1 MNRLSPSGSL
11 PTGEGGGRGLDFF
24 TLARNNQGSTT
35 TIRVVCAIVF
45 LTFVFSY
52 VYCYQSDVLALA
64 QHVWSGGET
73 HFDSMIGAVLI
84 TVVLYIIHLGV
95 CTTVRLPHRAFALSF
110 APSLILLGVLSSAT
124 LQPDNSVSV
133 LYAAIV
139 ACVFLVLIGFAM
151 KLLSDYAPCES
162 KLHGGTSL
170 LSLVAW
176 YNYGLLAT
184 LFFVTFCMGN
194 NDRYMHSVLK
204 MEHNIMEG
212 HYEPALDV
220 AKNEGDASM
229 TMLRAFALSRQNEL
243 GERLFEYPVSG
254 GSRALFPLKGTT
266 RTMLM
271 PDSLVWRNLGGY
283 PREEVKDV
291 KYFLRILQKQNMARP
306 SVDDYML
313 TAYLLD
319 KDLCGFAREIV
330 KVYDFRTQQEKDEEL
345 ADIEKKR
352 RKLARMIGEQAAID
366 SIKPREMISPS
377 GIRLKTL
384 EELPK
389 HYREALILYTH
400 SRSQRQL
407 VYANSAMETDYAEFQ
422 KILRTKHKTKAEH
435 DNALK
440 SAYFGTYWWY
450 YYK

>member
-1 MNRLSPSGSL
+1 M
-11 PTGEGGGRGLDFF
+11 T
-24 TLARNNQGSTT
+24 RNTQSSTT

-45 LTFVFSY
+45 LTFVFAY
-52 VYCYQSDVLALA
+52 VYCYPSDVLALA

-84 TVVLYIIHLGV
+84 TVVLYIIHIGV
-95 CTTVRLPHRAFALSF
+95 CTIVRLPHRAFALSF

-139 ACVFLVLIGFAM
+139 ACVLLALVGFAM
-151 KLLSDYAPCES
+151 KLLSDYASCES

-204 MEHNIMEG
+204 MEHNIMDG
-212 HYEPALDV
+212 CYESALDV
-220 AKNEGDASM
+220 AKKEGDASM
-229 TMLRAFALSRQNEL
+229 TMLRAYALSRQNEL

-254 GSRALFPLKGTT
+254 GSHALFPLKGTT
-266 RTMLM
+266 RTLLM
-271 PDSLVWRNLGGY
+271 PDSLIWRNLGGY
-283 PREEVKDV
+283 PREEIKEVKN
-291 KYFLRILQKQNMARP
+291 FLRILQKQNMARP

-330 KVYDFRTQQEKDEEL
+330 KVYDFRTQQEKDDEL

-366 SIKPREMISPS
+366 SIPVPRFVSPS
-377 GIRLKTL
+377 GVKLKTL
-384 EELPK
+384 DELPK
-389 HYREALILYTH
+389 HYREALVLYTH

-407 VYANSAMETDYAEFQ
+407 VYVNSAMETDYAEFQ
-422 KILRTKHKTKAEH
+422 KIMRTKHKTKAEH

-440 SAYFGTYWWY
+440 TAYFGTYWWY

>member
-1 MNRLSPSGSL
+1 MCKAG
-11 PTGEGGGRGLDFF
+11 GEADNM
-24 TLARNNQGSTT
+24 TRNTQSSTT

-45 LTFVFSY
+45 LTFVFAY

-84 TVVLYIIHLGV
+84 TVVLYIIHIGV
-95 CTTVRLPHRAFALSF
+95 CTIVRLPHRAFALSF

-139 ACVFLVLIGFAM
+139 ACVLLALVGFAM
-151 KLLSDYAPCES
+151 KLLSDYASCES

-204 MEHNIMEG
+204 MEHNIMDG
-212 HYEPALDV
+212 CYESALDV
-220 AKNEGDASM
+220 AKKEGDASM
-229 TMLRAFALSRQNEL
+229 TMLRAYALSRQNEL

-254 GSRALFPLKGTT
+254 GSHALFPLKGTT
-266 RTMLM
+266 RTLLM
-271 PDSLVWRNLGGY
+271 PDSLIWRNLGGY
-283 PREEVKDV
+283 PREKIKEVKH
-291 KYFLRILQKQNMARP
+291 FLRILQKQNMARP

-330 KVYDFRTQQEKDEEL
+330 KVYDFRTQQEKDDEL

-366 SIKPREMISPS
+366 SIPVPRFVSPS
-377 GIRLKTL
+377 GVKLKTL
-384 EELPK
+384 DELPK
-389 HYREALILYTH
+389 HYREALVLYTH

-407 VYANSAMETDYAEFQ
+407 VYVNSAMETDYAEFQ
-422 KILRTKHKTKAEH
+422 KIMRTKHKTKAEH

-440 SAYFGTYWWY
+440 TAYFGTYWWY

>member
-1 MNRLSPSGSL
+1 M
-11 PTGEGGGRGLDFF
+11 GLFF
-24 TLARNNQGSTT
+24 SYNMARNNQGSTT

-450 YYK
+450 YYKL

>member
-1 MNRLSPSGSL
+1 M
-11 PTGEGGGRGLDFF
+11 T
-24 TLARNNQGSTT
+24 RNTQSSTT

-84 TVVLYIIHLGV
+84 TVVLYIIHIGV
-95 CTTVRLPHRAFALSF
+95 CTIVRLPHRAFALSF

-139 ACVFLVLIGFAM
+139 ACVLLALVGFAM
-151 KLLSDYAPCES
+151 KLLSDYASCES

-204 MEHNIMEG
+204 MEHNIMDG
-212 HYEPALDV
+212 CYESALDV
-220 AKNEGDASM
+220 AKKEGDASM
-229 TMLRAFALSRQNEL
+229 TMLRAYALSRQNEL

-254 GSRALFPLKGTT
+254 GSHALFPLKGTT
-266 RTMLM
+266 RTLLM
-271 PDSLVWRNLGGY
+271 PDSLIWRNLGGY
-283 PREEVKDV
+283 PREEIKEVKN
-291 KYFLRILQKQNMARP
+291 FLRILQKQNMARP

-330 KVYDFRTQQEKDEEL
+330 KVYDFRTQQEKDDEL

-366 SIKPREMISPS
+366 SIPVPRFVSPS
-377 GIRLKTL
+377 GVKLKTL
-384 EELPK
+384 DELPK
-389 HYREALILYTH
+389 HYREALVLYTH

-407 VYANSAMETDYAEFQ
+407 VYVNSAMETDYAEFQ
-422 KILRTKHKTKAEH
+422 KIMRTKHKTKAEH

-440 SAYFGTYWWY
+440 TAYFGTYWWY

>member
-1 MNRLSPSGSL
+1 M
-11 PTGEGGGRGLDFF
+11 GLFF
-24 TLARNNQGSTT
+24 SYNMARNNQGSTT

-450 YYK
+450 YYKLQKVSLTH

>member
-1 MNRLSPSGSL
+1 M
-11 PTGEGGGRGLDFF
+11 T
-24 TLARNNQGSTT
+24 RNTQSSTT

-45 LTFVFSY
+45 LTFVFAY

-84 TVVLYIIHLGV
+84 TVVLYIIHIGV
-95 CTTVRLPHRAFALSF
+95 CTIVRLPHRAFALSF

-139 ACVFLVLIGFAM
+139 ACVLLALVGFAM
-151 KLLSDYAPCES
+151 KLLSDYASCES

-204 MEHNIMEG
+204 MEHNIMDG
-212 HYEPALDV
+212 CYESALDV
-220 AKNEGDASM
+220 AKKEGDASM
-229 TMLRAFALSRQNEL
+229 TMLRAYALSRQNEL

-254 GSRALFPLKGTT
+254 GSHALFPLKGTT
-266 RTMLM
+266 RTLLM
-271 PDSLVWRNLGGY
+271 PDSLIWRNLGGY
-283 PREEVKDV
+283 PREKIKEVKH
-291 KYFLRILQKQNMARP
+291 FLRILQKQNMARP

-330 KVYDFRTQQEKDEEL
+330 KVYDFRTQQEKDDEL

-366 SIKPREMISPS
+366 SIPVPRFVSPS
-377 GIRLKTL
+377 GVKLKTL
-384 EELPK
+384 DELPK
-389 HYREALILYTH
+389 HYREALVLYTH

-407 VYANSAMETDYAEFQ
+407 VYVNSAMETDYAEFQ
-422 KILRTKHKTKAEH
+422 KIMRTKHKTKAEH

-440 SAYFGTYWWY
+440 TAYFGTYWWY

>member
-1 MNRLSPSGSL
+1 M
-11 PTGEGGGRGLDFF
+11 GLFF
-24 TLARNNQGSTT
+24 SYNMARNNQGSTT

-229 TMLRAFALSRQNEL
+229 TMLRAYALSRQNEL

-291 KYFLRILQKQNMARP
+291 KHFLRILQKQSMARP

-330 KVYDFRTQQEKDEEL
+330 KVYDFRTQQEKDDEL

-366 SIKPREMISPS
+366 SIKPREMKSPS

-384 EELPK
+384 DELPK

>member
-1 MNRLSPSGSL
+1 M
-11 PTGEGGGRGLDFF
+11 T
-24 TLARNNQGSTT
+24 RNTQSSTT

-45 LTFVFSY
+45 LTFVFAY

-84 TVVLYIIHLGV
+84 TVVLYIIHIGV
-95 CTTVRLPHRAFALSF
+95 CTIVRLPHRAFALSF

-139 ACVFLVLIGFAM
+139 ACVLLALVGFAM
-151 KLLSDYAPCES
+151 KLLSDYASCES

-204 MEHNIMEG
+204 MEHNIMDG
-212 HYEPALDV
+212 CYESALDV
-220 AKNEGDASM
+220 AKKEGDASM
-229 TMLRAFALSRQNEL
+229 TMLRAYALSRQNEL

-254 GSRALFPLKGTT
+254 GSHALFPLKGTT
-266 RTMLM
+266 RTLLM
-271 PDSLVWRNLGGY
+271 PDSLIWRNLGGY
-283 PREEVKDV
+283 PREEIKEVKN
-291 KYFLRILQKQNMARP
+291 FLRILQKQNMARP

-330 KVYDFRTQQEKDEEL
+330 KVYDFRTQQEKDDEL

-366 SIKPREMISPS
+366 SIPVPRFVSPS
-377 GIRLKTL
+377 GVKLKTL
-384 EELPK
+384 DELPK
-389 HYREALILYTH
+389 HYREALVLYTH

-407 VYANSAMETDYAEFQ
+407 VYVNSAMETDYAEFQ
-422 KILRTKHKTKAEH
+422 KIMRTKHKTKAEH

-440 SAYFGTYWWY
+440 TAYFGTYWWY

>member
-1 MNRLSPSGSL
+1 M
-11 PTGEGGGRGLDFF
+11 
-24 TLARNNQGSTT
+24 ARNNQGSTT

-229 TMLRAFALSRQNEL
+229 TMLRAYALSRQNEL
-243 GERLFEYPVSG
+243 GEHLFEYPVSG

>member
-1 MNRLSPSGSL
+1 MAKS
-11 PTGEGGGRGLDFF
+11 
-24 TLARNNQGSTT
+24 NQSSTT
-35 TIRVVCAIVF
+35 TIRVVCAIMFLIFVF
-45 LTFVFSY
+45 LY
-52 VYCYQSDVLALA
+52 VYSYLSDMLALA

-73 HFDSMIGAVLI
+73 HYNSLIGAVLI
-84 TVVLYIIHLGV
+84 TVVLYLIHVGV
-95 CTTVRLPHRAFALSF
+95 NAAVRLPHRAFSLSF

-124 LQPDNSVSV
+124 LQPDNSVSFV
-133 LYAAIV
+133 FSAVVACILLAIV
-139 ACVFLVLIGFAM
+139 AVAM

-162 KLHGGTSL
+162 KLHGGTSVV
-170 LSLVAW
+170 SLVAW